1 MALKIK
7 IFGLSNEFGIGAI
20 NIPERSELDK

>member
-1 MALKIK
+1 MALKIE
-7 IFGLSNEFGIGAI
+7 IFGLSTEFGIDAI